1 MIISFLS
8 SLSDPFE
15 AMSDNSLLL
24 TEQRGFIT
32 PKAIKKQGN
41 QDDHHQFPCLYEWPT
56 LLAKSTNLNLSGR
69 WRDSVY

>member
-32 PKAIKKQGN
+32 PKAIIKQGN
-41 QDDHHQFPCLYEWPT
+41 QDDDHHQFPCLYE
-56 LLAKSTNLNLSGR
+56 
-69 WRDSVY
+69 